1 MIRKP
6 STRRKAD
13 KEPVH
18 VNLVPL
24 LDALITIIS
33 FLMATMSYFIITS
46 ISSPVP
52 LVAQEEQAK
61 KLNEKPLQLTL
72 SVGAENIRIWSP
84 FQRIEAKTFENTPE
98 GLPDFNSI
106 HEYLLEIKNKFPE
119 ERQIVV
125 SPHAELTYDVLIAL
139 MDVVRLIDKTD
150 SPVFLKDPQS
160 GVDVQT
166 EDLFPEIVFGNL
178 LGGSS

>member
-1 MIRKP
+1 MIKRP
-6 STRRKAD
+6 STRRKSDSESA
-13 KEPVH
+13 H

-24 LDALITIIS
+24 LDALITIIA
-33 FLMATMSYFIITS
+33 FLMATMSYFVITS

-52 LVAQEEQAK
+52 IVAQQEQEK

-72 SVGAENIRIWSP
+72 SVRTDDIRIWSP
-84 FQRIEAKTFENTPE
+84 FNKIEAKDFENTPE
-98 GLPDFNSI
+98 GLPDFYAI
-106 HEYLLEIKNKFPE
+106 HEYLLEIKRKFPTE
-119 ERQIVV
+119 KQIVV
-125 SPHAELTYDVLIAL
+125 SPHMQLTYDVLIAL

-150 SPVFLKDPQS
+150 PPLFVKDTVT
-160 GVDVQT
+160 GVDTQT